1 MLQQQSYIEHY
12 QSSHVRS
19 ASPGKLVVLMYNAL
33 ISSLVQAKKFMEEKP
48 PCTNG
53 DPTWVE
59 KSHKQLSKAMEI
71 LTELMKALNFKQG
84 GDIAKN
90 LYSLYMYIYELIVDA
105 DLQKTKEPVDK
116 VLNFI
121 IPLRDAFEEADKEFR
136 KENRRQKAG

>member
-12 QSSHVRS
+12 QSSQVTS
-19 ASPGKLVVLMYNAL
+19 SSPGKLVVLLYNAL
-33 ISSLVQAKKFMEEKP
+33 ISSLVQAKNLIEEKT
-48 PCTNG
+48 PCSNG

-59 KSHKQLSKAMEI
+59 NSHKQLSKAVDI
-71 LTELMKALNFKQG
+71 LTELIKALNFKQG

-90 LYSLYMYIYELIVDA
+90 LYSLYMYIYELVVDA

-116 VLNFI
+116 ALNFL